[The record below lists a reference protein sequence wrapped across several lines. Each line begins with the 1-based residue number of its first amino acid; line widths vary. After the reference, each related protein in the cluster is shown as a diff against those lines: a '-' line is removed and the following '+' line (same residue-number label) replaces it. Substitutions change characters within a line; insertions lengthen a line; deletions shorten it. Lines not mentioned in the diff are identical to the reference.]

1 MDIASFWG
9 MLAGRMNKTDILSAL
24 DEEIS
29 RLRQARDLL
38 ADASLPMRGTTLAKV
53 ASSAASEPV
62 AKRGP
67 GRPKGSGSKAVV
79 APAPEKK
86 KPGRPTGT
94 SSSKS
99 ASSEAKES
107 TPKRRTMSA
116 EGKAR
121 IAAAQRA
128 RWARQHGET
137 ATKGVAGK
145 KSASKTVANKAA
157 KKSAPVKAAST
168 KTAPKAAKTVKKAPV
183 KARGPYKKTGV
194 KASAKPAAEM
204 TAQSAAAPASE

>member
-1 MDIASFWG
+1 MGVASFWS

-38 ADASLPMRGTTLAKV
+38 ADVSLPMRNATLAEV
-53 ASSAASEPV
+53 TSAAASEPA

-67 GRPKGSGSKAVV
+67 GRPKGSGSKAVT
-79 APAPEKK
+79 APAKK
-86 KPGRPTGT
+86 KPGRPAGTG
-94 SSSKS
+94 SSKS
-99 ASSEAKES
+99 ASTEAKES
-107 TPKRRTMSA
+107 MPKRRTMSA

-128 RWARQHGET
+128 RWAKQNGEA
-137 ATKGVAGK
+137 ATKGAAGK
-145 KSASKTVANKAA
+145 KTASKAVASKAA
-157 KKSAPVKAAST
+157 KKSAPVKSAST

-183 KARGPYKKTGV
+183 KARGPYKKSGV
-194 KASAKPAAEM
+194 KASAKPAAE
-204 TAQSAAAPASE
+204 TAAQSAAAPAGE

>member
-1 MDIASFWG
+1 

-67 GRPKGSGSKAVV
+67 GRPKGSGSKAVAAP

-86 KPGRPTGT
+86 KPGRPAGT

-99 ASSEAKES
+99 ASSETKES

-183 KARGPYKKTGV
+183 KARGPYKKTGA
-194 KASAKPAAEM
+194 KASAKPAAEV